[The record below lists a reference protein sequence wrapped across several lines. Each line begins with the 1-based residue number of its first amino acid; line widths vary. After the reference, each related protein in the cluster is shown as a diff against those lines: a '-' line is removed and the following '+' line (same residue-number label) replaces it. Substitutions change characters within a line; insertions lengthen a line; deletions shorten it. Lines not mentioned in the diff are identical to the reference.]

1 MFSQSK
7 LGVLAEVGGSDSDN
21 SLKVEKESQENQSS
35 YEEDGSVDTIEEEV
49 DLSQSEG
56 SDQEAAQI
64 EEQKKV

>member
-1 MFSQSK
+1 
-7 LGVLAEVGGSDSDN
+7 VLAEVGGSDSDN

-64 EEQKKV
+64 EEQKKVWG

>member
-1 MFSQSK
+1 M
-7 LGVLAEVGGSDSDN
+7 GVLAEVGGSDSDN
-21 SLKVEKESQENQSS
+21 SLKVEKESHENQSS